1 MQDPAIADVWKTAF
15 RKEFGGV
22 STRRSLVVDDFG
34 VKYVRKEY
42 TDHLIDCLKQCK
54 YKLTQRDTY
63 DANYAIPLQ

>member
-1 MQDPAIADVWKTAF
+1 MENSISKRIW
-15 RKEFGGV
+15 GGLAQGDH
-22 STRRSLVVDDFG
+22 LVVDDFG
-34 VKYVRKEY
+34 VKYVGKEY